1 MQVVV
6 VGGGIAGLT
15 AAVELADGSRSVT
28 VLEASGRFGGQIATE
43 RSNGF
48 VIEQGAE
55 GFVARSAAVAELCA
69 RIGITAGLL
78 TQTTRRTL
86 GWREGRLLELRDGEA
101 AGLLGIPV
109 DPEEL
114 GQGLQSLSGGM
125 EDLIEALLGNLR
137 SKARLHT
144 ESRVSALRH
153 DVGAWRLDCAEGK
166 SLKADA
172 VILALPSR
180 QAEPLLAPLVG
191 AGSLDGQLRYGSTVT
206 VTLAYTRE
214 AVAHP
219 LDASGFVVDSP
230 ECAGLRAC
238 TFSSSKFP
246 GRAPHGWCL
255 LRAFFTPEPAG
266 VEDGDRGWSER
277 AHRVLAPIL
286 GLSANP
292 ERRWVCRWPAALPRY
307 SPGHAAAV
315 ARLRRS
321 LGRLG
326 RIECAGSGFDGGG
339 IDGAVRSGL
348 AAARRLV
355 GSSQVKDA
363 QAAKLSKEA

>member
-1 MQVVV
+1 MRHVAV
-6 VGGGIAGLT
+6 VGGGLAGLT
-15 AAVELADGSRSVT
+15 AAAELTERSRSVT

-43 RSNGF
+43 RRDGF

-55 GFVARSAAVAELCA
+55 GFLARSAAVAELCA
-69 RIGITAGLL
+69 RIGITAGLV
-78 TQTTRRTL
+78 TQATRRTL
-86 GWREGRLLELRDGEA
+86 AWREGRLLELRDGEA

-114 GQGLQSLSGGM
+114 GRGLQSLSGGM
-125 EDLIEALLGNLR
+125 EDLIEALLRNLR
-137 SKARLHT
+137 SRARLHT
-144 ESRVSALRH
+144 EARVSAIRR
-153 DVGAWRLDCAEGK
+153 DAGAWQLDCAGGE
-166 SLKADA
+166 SHTADA
-172 VILALPSR
+172 VILAVPPRDAQVLF
-180 QAEPLLAPLVG
+180 EPLLG
-191 AGSLDGQLRYGSTVT
+191 ARLLNGQIHYGSTLT

-230 ECAGLRAC
+230 ECEGLRAC

-255 LRAFFTPEPAG
+255 LRAFFTPEPAR
-266 VEDGDRGWSER
+266 VEESDGEWSER

-286 GLSANP
+286 GLSGNP

-315 ARLRRS
+315 ASLRARLARH
-321 LGRLG
+321 GP
-326 RIECAGSGFDGGG
+326 IDCAGGALEGGG

-348 AAARRLV
+348 VAAR
-355 GSSQVKDA
+355 
-363 QAAKLSKEA
+363 KLAERD

>member
-1 MQVVV
+1 MRHVAV
-6 VGGGIAGLT
+6 VGGGLAGLT
-15 AAVELADGSRSVT
+15 AAAELTDRSHSVT

-43 RSNGF
+43 RRDGF

-55 GFVARSAAVAELCA
+55 GFLARSAAVAELCA
-69 RIGITAGLL
+69 RIGITAGLV
-78 TQTTRRTL
+78 TQATRRTL
-86 GWREGRLLELRDGEA
+86 AWREGRLQELQDGEA

-114 GQGLQSLSGGM
+114 GRGLQSLSGGM
-125 EDLIEALLGNLR
+125 EDLIEALLRNLR
-137 SKARLHT
+137 GRARLHT
-144 ESRVSALRH
+144 EARVSALRR
-153 DVGAWRLDCAEGK
+153 DVDAWHLDCAGGE
-166 SLKADA
+166 SHTADA
-172 VILALPSR
+172 VILAVPPR
-180 QAEPLLAPLVG
+180 DAQVLLEPLVG
-191 AGSLDGQLRYGSTVT
+191 ARVLNGQIRYGSTLT

-219 LDASGFVVDSP
+219 LGASGFVVDGP
-230 ECAGLRAC
+230 EREGLRAC

-255 LRAFFTPEPAG
+255 LRAFFTPEPAR
-266 VEDGDRGWSER
+266 VDDSDREWSER

-286 GLSANP
+286 GLSGNP

-315 ARLRRS
+315 ASLRAS
-321 LGRLG
+321 LARHGP
-326 RIECAGSGFDGGG
+326 IDCSGGALEGGG

-348 AAARRLV
+348 AAARRM
-355 GSSQVKDA
+355 A
-363 QAAKLSKEA
+363 EPA